1 MVSAGIMKQDPDTR
15 QYTVPEGHKEA
26 LLTSAAMAPIT
37 TCMGIRTEK
46 VKACFAKDGPW
57 GMQTAK

>member
-1 MVSAGIMKQDPDTR
+1 MKQDPDTR

>member
-1 MVSAGIMKQDPDTR
+1 
-15 QYTVPEGHKEA
+15 
-26 LLTSAAMAPIT
+26 
-37 TCMGIRTEK
+37 MGIRTEK